1 MVILRISP
9 AFGLFRGCCGES
21 ETVCTG
27 NGEDIRNAWAIIHDF
42 DIKATLCA
50 MPAYVIFA
58 ENGRV
63 ILCHQIDLSLTFVDR
78 FGIMRIFS
86 GI

>member
-50 MPAYVIFA
+50 MLAYVIFA
-58 ENGRV
+58 ENGGRRGM
-63 ILCHQIDLSLTFVDR
+63 IYANIDR
-78 FGIMRIFS
+78 FPIDGDTAVMIP
-86 GI
+86 